1 MRLTLLPVL
10 LPAFAYVG
18 VVGCSAEDPNNP
30 PGSQET
36 DSSANGVGSEGTSGG
51 PTTGAFTSNTAGPT
65 VGSTTNAVNSTTSG
79 SSSTTAAATNGG
91 PLGSTVSGSTTSG
104 TTNGGVTNGGVTNG
118 GPTTG
123 GFTMG
128 GITNGGPT
136 TGGFTTASVTT
147 AGAGGAGNTTGA
159 TTGTSTTGGTP
170 EEPDCN
176 AAMPTNG
183 QDHSGNS
190 RGGSGNLAWEIWS
203 NTGEGELTTFEGV
216 AAFRAS
222 WNNAGGYLG
231 RMGFEWGNNGEP
243 YTAHGRIHAQFVS
256 RKDEDGSGGGYSYV
270 GMYGWTLNPCV
281 EWYVI
286 EDTFNTLP
294 FNPGGTV
301 DKGQVTIDGGTY
313 QIYTR
318 DTTGTGGS
326 RCGDVSNWIQYY
338 SIRTSPRSCGL
349 ISLSDHF
356 DAWEEKGMSM
366 AGNLLEAKILAEV
379 GGGVGYV
386 DFPIANVTTTQ

>member
-1 MRLTLLPVL
+1 MRLALLSVL

-18 VVGCSAEDPNNP
+18 GVGCSGEANNP
-30 PGSQET
+30 PGARET
-36 DSSANGVGSEGTSGG
+36 DSTADGFGSEGTSSG
-51 PTTGAFTSNTAGPT
+51 PTTGAPTSMTAAGSS
-65 VGSTTNAVNSTTSG
+65 VGSTTNSASSTTS
-79 SSSTTAAATNGG
+79 STTTAAVTNGG
-91 PLGSTVSGSTTSG
+91 PLGGTGSGSTTSG
-104 TTNGGVTNGGVTNG
+104 ATTGGGTNGGPTTGGGFTVGGVTNG

-123 GFTMG
+123 G
-128 GITNGGPT
+128 
-136 TGGFTTASVTT
+136 GFTTASVTT
-147 AGAGGAGNTTGA
+147 SGAGGAGNTNGA
-159 TTGTSTTGGTP
+159 TTASSTTGGTP
-170 EEPDCN
+170 SEPDCN
-176 AAMPTNG
+176 AAMPSGG

-203 NTGEGELTTFEGV
+203 NTGAGELTSFDGI

-231 RMGFEWGNNGEP
+231 RMGFEWGNNGDP
-243 YTAHGRIHAQFVS
+243 YTAHGRIHAQFVAN
-256 RKDEDGSGGGYSYV
+256 KDPNGSGGGYSYV

-313 QIYTR
+313 QVYTR
-318 DTTGTGGS
+318 ETPGTGGS
-326 RCGDVSNWIQYY
+326 RCGSSITNWIQYY

-349 ISLSDHF
+349 ISLTDHF
-356 DAWEEKGMSM
+356 EAWESKGMSM

-386 DFPIANVTTTQ
+386 DFPVANVTTTQ